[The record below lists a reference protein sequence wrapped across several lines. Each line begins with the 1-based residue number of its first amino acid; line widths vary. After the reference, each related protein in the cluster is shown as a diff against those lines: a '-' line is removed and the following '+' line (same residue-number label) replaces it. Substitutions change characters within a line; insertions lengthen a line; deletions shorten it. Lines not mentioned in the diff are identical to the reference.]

1 MEQKVE
7 FPKEVFD
14 EYLYNARL
22 SQLKAEE
29 DAFFSAVDAIKE
41 EEVSIPLD
49 KLREIAGDEE
59 AFAAFFRDMRDH
71 CVRSLGFV
79 PKREKLRI
87 QAVYQELADAIY
99 PHVARIK
106 KAFDAGL
113 MAEEK
118 GGKMVINHKEQE
130 RVARE
135 ACTTRVDA
143 ALMSEYWWR
152 LSLVV
157 AAIEGARQWEQEHGL
172 PVFAGVEHRS
182 YFTRKVGASVFPA
195 EVSFVDFLKRPDK
208 DLFFQMM
215 AGKMPAKDS
224 DKGVGL

>member
-157 AAIEGARQWEQEHGL
+157 TAIEGARQWEQEHGL
-172 PVFAGVEHRS
+172 PVFADVERKC
-182 YFTRKVGASVFPA
+182 YFTRKVGASVLPA

-208 DLFFQMM
+208 GLFFQMM

-224 DKGVGL
+224 D

>member
-1 MEQKVE
+1 MEQKIQ
-7 FPKEVFD
+7 FPSEVFD
-14 EYLYNARL
+14 EYLYNARI

-113 MAEEK
+113 IVEEK
-118 GGKMVINHKEQE
+118 GGKMMVNRKEQE
-130 RVARE
+130 RIARE

-172 PVFAGVEHRS
+172 PVFADMEHKC
-182 YFTRKVGASVFPA
+182 YFVRRIGASVLPA

-215 AGKMPAKDS
+215 AGKMPARDS
-224 DKGVGL
+224 DKGV

>member
-14 EYLYNARL
+14 EYLFNARI

-29 DAFFSAVDAIKE
+29 DAFFAAVDAIKE
-41 EEVSIPLD
+41 EEVTVSLE
-49 KLREIAGDEE
+49 KLREISESEE

-157 AAIEGARQWEQEHGL
+157 TAIEGARQWEQEHGL
-172 PVFAGVEHRS
+172 PVFADMEHKCF
-182 YFTRKVGASVFPA
+182 FTRKVGASVLPA

-208 DLFFQMM
+208 NLFFQMM

>member
-1 MEQKVE
+1 MKQKVE

-113 MAEEK
+113 IVEEK
-118 GGKMVINHKEQE
+118 GGKVVVNHKEQE

-157 AAIEGARQWEQEHGL
+157 TACLLYTSPSPR
-172 PVFAGVEHRS
+172 
-182 YFTRKVGASVFPA
+182 
-195 EVSFVDFLKRPDK
+195 
-208 DLFFQMM
+208 
-215 AGKMPAKDS
+215 DS
-224 DKGVGL
+224 R

>member
-1 MEQKVE
+1 MEQKTE

-71 CVRSLGFV
+71 CVRSLGVV

-172 PVFAGVEHRS
+172 PVFAGMERKCF
-182 YFTRKVGASVFPA
+182 FTRKVGASVLPA

-208 DLFFQMM
+208 DVFFQMM
-215 AGKMPAKDS
+215 AGKFPAKDS
-224 DKGVGL
+224 D

>member
-14 EYLYNARL
+14 EYLYNARI

-29 DAFFSAVDAIKE
+29 DAFFAAVDAIE
-41 EEVSIPLD
+41 AEEVSIPLD

-106 KAFDAGL
+106 KAIDAGL
-113 MAEEK
+113 TVEEK
-118 GGKMVINHKEQE
+118 GGKVVVNHKEQE

-157 AAIEGARQWEQEHGL
+157 TAIEGARQWEQEHGL
-172 PVFAGVEHRS
+172 PVFADVERKC
-182 YFTRKVGASVFPA
+182 YFTRKVGASVLPA

-215 AGKMPAKDS
+215 AGKMPARDS
-224 DKGVGL
+224 DKGV

>member
-106 KAFDAGL
+106 KAIDAGL
-113 MAEEK
+113 TVEEK
-118 GGKMVINHKEQE
+118 GGKVVVNHKEQE
-130 RVARE
+130 RVAFNNPESAVSGAQGVQNTSRIQIPVEQSSGFDIVRE
-135 ACTTRVDA
+135 V
-143 ALMSEYWWR
+143 
-152 LSLVV
+152 
-157 AAIEGARQWEQEHGL
+157 Q
-172 PVFAGVEHRS
+172 P
-182 YFTRKVGASVFPA
+182 
-195 EVSFVDFLKRPDK
+195 
-208 DLFFQMM
+208 
-215 AGKMPAKDS
+215 
-224 DKGVGL
+224 

>member
-7 FPKEVFD
+7 FPSEVFD
-14 EYLYNARL
+14 EYLYNARI

-29 DAFFSAVDAIKE
+29 DAFFAAVDAIKE

-59 AFAAFFRDMRDH
+59 AFAAFFRGMRDH
-71 CVRSLGFV
+71 CVRSLGVV

-113 MAEEK
+113 IVEEK
-118 GGKMVINHKEQE
+118 GGKMMVNRKEQE

-172 PVFAGVEHRS
+172 PVFAGMERRCFFVR
-182 YFTRKVGASVFPA
+182 RIGASVLPA

-215 AGKMPAKDS
+215 SGRMPARDS
-224 DKGVGL
+224 DKGV